1 MFSTFNN
8 TYNNPLNPKYIA
20 FARYSRN
27 TLSHIFVDFFFQ
39 WIPICRNGSLQTG
52 LFELPVMLDPPSIDL
67 RRLPT
72 DQAPSGTKWVDN
84 KKNIFSVELIPATTV
99 HPLDNYIDPFLQ
111 LTVI

>member
-1 MFSTFNN
+1 
-8 TYNNPLNPKYIA
+8 
-20 FARYSRN
+20 
-27 TLSHIFVDFFFQ
+27 
-39 WIPICRNGSLQTG
+39 
-52 LFELPVMLDPPSIDL
+52 MLDPPSIDL

>member
-1 MFSTFNN
+1 MKYYLCILVSFSMTF
-8 TYNNPLNPKYIA
+8 P
-20 FARYSRN
+20 
-27 TLSHIFVDFFFQ
+27 FQ

>member
-1 MFSTFNN
+1 MLTS
-8 TYNNPLNPKYIA
+8 
-20 FARYSRN
+20 
-27 TLSHIFVDFFFQ
+27 FFQ

-111 LTVI
+111 LTVINKLKNIINSKKIEIKISKSP